1 MLMGLFK
8 VILWFFIISYL
19 FRLILR
25 FLAPIMI
32 KNFARKMQD
41 RFTNEY
47 KSQHNQNRKEGEV
60 IIEKT
65 DNSTKKKSDTIGE
78 YVDFEEVDE

>member
-1 MLMGLFK
+1 MFMGLFR

-19 FRLILR
+19 FKLILR
-25 FLAPIMI
+25 FLAPILI

-41 RFTNEY
+41 RFTRQYET
-47 KSQHNQNRKEGEV
+47 QQNQTHKEGEV
-60 IIEKT
+60 IIEKK
-65 DNSTKKKSDTIGE
+65 DNSTKKKSDAIGE

>member
-1 MLMGLFK
+1 MGLFK

-25 FLAPIMI
+25 FLAPVLI

-41 RFTNEY
+41 RFTHEY
-47 KSQHNQNRKEGEV
+47 KSQQNQNRKEGEV